1 MGVSNDRRI
10 PLRQRVLHPSMLS
23 VVDLAFSSS
32 SDPGQG
38 GYLSPFNSMK
48 SLYFDNS
55 LYENKMHYKIS
66 KYLDELKQDPDSEEL
81 VIKCDNE
88 EQYNSILD
96 SLFKAADGKLKICGT
111 SNNPLEIIV
120 EKDPHDSYRKF
131 DEKFV
136 LEEED
141 NDK

>member
-1 MGVSNDRRI
+1 
-10 PLRQRVLHPSMLS
+10 MLS

-88 EQYNSILD
+88 TQYNSILD

-141 NDK
+141 NEK